1 MTKETIAYWSS
12 QNRCKLSE
20 NIRLTKK
27 QIHFITQ
34 MLEIEDP
41 NKAADRFL
49 ELMALEGVAGSH
61 IAMVIDLVVERMVKN
76 GKL

>member
-1 MTKETIAYWSS
+1 
-12 QNRCKLSE
+12 
-20 NIRLTKK
+20 
-27 QIHFITQ
+27 